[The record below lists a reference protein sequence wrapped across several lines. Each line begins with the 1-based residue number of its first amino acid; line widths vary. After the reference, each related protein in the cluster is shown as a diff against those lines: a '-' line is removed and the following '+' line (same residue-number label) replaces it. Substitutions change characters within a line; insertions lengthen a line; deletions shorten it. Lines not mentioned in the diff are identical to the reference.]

1 MFFLIQIIIEL
12 YMIRYIIIKI
22 GKFFRNEKFFNK
34 NNYLILVQLVGTKK
48 IVNILLTIFSVLI
61 IIILKN

>member
-34 NNYLILVQLVGTKK
+34 NNYLILRKLCDSKPLIYTKK
-48 IVNILLTIFSVLI
+48 EFE
-61 IIILKN
+61 KNNTSPISRD